1 MLKETYFLFRG
12 HADKG
17 HFINNTN
24 AMRIVRLEA
33 ELASF
38 LH

>member
-1 MLKETYFLFRG
+1 MLREAYFLFRG
-12 HADKG
+12 HADKR
-17 HFINNTN
+17 HFVNNTN

-33 ELASF
+33 KLASF